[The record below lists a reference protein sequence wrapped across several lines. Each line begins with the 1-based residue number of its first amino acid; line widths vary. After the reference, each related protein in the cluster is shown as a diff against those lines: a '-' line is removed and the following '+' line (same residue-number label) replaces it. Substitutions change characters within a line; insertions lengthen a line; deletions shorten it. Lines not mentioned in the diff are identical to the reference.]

1 MEPLDQILDAPA
13 SSQRQLRYAGF
24 WIRVGAYL
32 IDGILIAVVNIIL
45 AFIIGGGLTSGGLL
59 LNAISVAIGIAY
71 FCGLESSDK
80 QGTFGKQAVG
90 IKVGNANGEK
100 ISFANALGRYFAKIL
115 STILLFI
122 GFIMVGWDDRKQGL
136 HDKLADTYV
145 FYA

>member
-13 SSQRQLRYAGF
+13 SPQQQMRYAGF

-59 LNAISVAIGIAY
+59 LNAISAAIGIAY

-80 QGTFGKQAVG
+80 QGTLGKQAVG
-90 IKVGNANGEK
+90 IKVGNTNGER
-100 ISFANALGRYFAKIL
+100 ISFANALGRYFAKII
-115 STILLFI
+115 SALLLCI
-122 GFIMVGWDDRKQGL
+122 GFMMVGWDDRKQGI